1 MKKDALSKIIYRL
14 LIPFFD
20 CFVNVTNRKI
30 KFFG

>member
-1 MKKDALSKIIYRL
+1 MDALSKIIYRL